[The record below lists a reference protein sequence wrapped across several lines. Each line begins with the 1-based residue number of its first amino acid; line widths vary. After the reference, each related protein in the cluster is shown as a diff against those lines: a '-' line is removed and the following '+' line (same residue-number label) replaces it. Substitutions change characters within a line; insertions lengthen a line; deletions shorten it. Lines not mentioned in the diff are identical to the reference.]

1 MEWPIGKGL
10 GSSASFAVCL
20 AVCFWHWS
28 LLQKE
33 TDLYEFGKI
42 LDGGVINTLKS
53 FSNLPGM
60 KILLIFSN
68 VSQKTKIE
76 LLSKKSIKFEFNIQV
91 NQGLLKTLGMSHPNS
106 DIICAIDQ
114 NFLFDE
120 KITSEDDFI
129 LLLDNTDENIQG
141 LTFSSFPI
149 EVVRRQFI
157 EKIKFSSVRLHMK
170 ILLRIFLL
178 HFCNKN
184 YDHIPNRSELFK
196 RVKKLYYVKL
206 YLLKG
211 KVRYR
216 FNSNDLVHITEYGYV
231 CEEIIYNSSNA
242 INIIISAYSIIKVF
256 KEETLMS
263 NIFSD
268 VLSLKILFILINMN
282 QGLLKALDTL
292 HPIQNLI
299 KIFESRNFS
308 AKIANLNCSE
318 IRVE

>member
-1 MEWPIGKGL
+1 IIKLSMEWPIGKGL

-33 TDLYEFGKI
+33 TDLYEFG
-42 LDGGVINTLKS
+42 VINTLKS

-76 LLSKKSIKFEFNIQV
+76 LLSKKSINCGDKILDGGNIQV

-141 LTFSSFPI
+141 LTMTLETQI
-149 EVVRRQFI
+149 A
-157 EKIKFSSVRLHMK
+157 
-170 ILLRIFLL
+170 LR
-178 HFCNKN
+178 
-184 YDHIPNRSELFK
+184 
-196 RVKKLYYVKL
+196 
-206 YLLKG
+206 
-211 KVRYR
+211 
-216 FNSNDLVHITEYGYV
+216 
-231 CEEIIYNSSNA
+231 
-242 INIIISAYSIIKVF
+242 
-256 KEETLMS
+256 
-263 NIFSD
+263 
-268 VLSLKILFILINMN
+268 
-282 QGLLKALDTL
+282 
-292 HPIQNLI
+292 
-299 KIFESRNFS
+299 
-308 AKIANLNCSE
+308 
-318 IRVE
+318 